1 MKKSLRF
8 WFVYALPWL
17 AFAASYVAVFIQ
29 QGSFVD
35 QAIYDALINAGTA
48 ALLGICVLWLCGRLS
63 WSLYRRPWFFP
74 LHVLLALLYATLWVA
89 AVSLVF
95 TIISTIERGLLTF
108 SYLRSFALQWEFFSG
123 IMIYATLASLGYV
136 LQISVRL
143 REEERRA
150 RETELRAAR
159 AEALQTQTELS
170 ALRAKLN
177 PHFLFNTLHTLMAL
191 MREDRAEAEAGIERF
206 SSMLRY
212 ILRRQT
218 DNGNQKVSSFHTTF
232 AAEWEFV
239 QDYLSLERL
248 RLGDRLRVQANI
260 DPLAFEAL
268 LPPLS
273 LQPLVENAIKHSVAS
288 RAKGGTISVTANVNE
303 SDLIITVSDDG
314 RGSTTNEIE
323 KSAGLGLRLIAQTL
337 NTQYQGRAQFCI
349 ETSPEHGFTVR
360 LRIPQDV
367 NEPARAAA
375 VYSFFAP

>member
-1 MKKSLRF
+1 MKKSLHF
-8 WFVYALPWL
+8 WFVYTLPWL

-29 QGSFVD
+29 QGSLLD

-63 WSLYRRPWFFP
+63 WSHYRRPWFFP

-95 TIISTIERGLLTF
+95 TIFSTIQRGTLTIE
-108 SYLRSFALQWEFFSG
+108 YLRSFALQWEFFSG
-123 IMIYATLASLGYV
+123 VMIYATLASLAYI

-150 RETELRAAR
+150 RETELRALH

-170 ALRAKLN
+170 ALRSKLN

-191 MREDRAEAEAGIERF
+191 MREDRAAAEAAIERF

-212 ILRRQT
+212 ILRRQN
-218 DNGNQKVSSFHTTF
+218 DAGPQKVSSFHTTF
-232 AAEWEFV
+232 ADEWEFV

-248 RLGDRLRVQANI
+248 RLGDRLRVEANI
-260 DPLAFEAL
+260 DPVAFEAL

-273 LQPLVENAIKHSVAS
+273 LQPLVENAIKHSVAA

-303 SDLIITVSDDG
+303 SGLIITVSDDG
-314 RGSTTNEIE
+314 RGATTNEIE
-323 KSAGLGLRLIAQTL
+323 ESGGLGLRLIAQTL
-337 NTQYQGRAQFCI
+337 NTQYQGRAQFSI
-349 ETSPEHGFTVR
+349 ETSPQQGFTVR
-360 LRIPQDV
+360 LRIPQDATG
-367 NEPARAAA
+367 PRLARALA
-375 VYSFFAP
+375 V